1 MRSRGSL
8 PVPSSCL
15 DPTIDRSEERLS
27 DVHVY
32 GCSQST
38 HIYGYTYLDVSILP
52 GRCTER
58 PTTAFFDVYSW
69 KLT

>member
-1 MRSRGSL
+1 M
-8 PVPSSCL
+8 
-15 DPTIDRSEERLS
+15 IDKMENEEKNWSKERLS

-38 HIYGYTYLDVSILP
+38 HIYGYTYLDVCILP

-58 PTTAFFDVYSW
+58 PTTHSV
-69 KLT
+69 L